1 MKKERVYRKAIRV
14 ESLKNYRIMKKKS
27 LKIDIV
33 ELAKKDLEKTKGGTR
48 SAYDLDEVTQTG
60 KKKTTEEMF
69 K

>member
-1 MKKERVYRKAIRV
+1 
-14 ESLKNYRIMKKKS
+14 MKKKS